1 MTHFGI
7 ICPPYTGHLNPLS
20 ALAREIQS
28 KGHRVTFLQISDLES
43 QVRSQGINFYPIGET
58 IYRRGAMAETFAN
71 LGKLSAIKALQYS
84 LDFCVQMVEM
94 VCQDAPSAIAAI
106 GIEALIV
113 DRLEPVGE
121 TVAEYL
127 QLPFVC
133 VASGQ
138 AIHRRTDVP
147 PFFTAWRYNN
157 AQWAQIRNRIAYFG
171 LDRGCKPILQT
182 INHYRNRWNLPDY
195 PYIYAPHPKATHI
208 FQQPPAFEFPLSDL
222 PNNYH
227 YVGPLRNAQPRSRP
241 FPYEKL
247 HQLKQHCLETGQALV
262 YASLGS
268 VQNTKEN
275 VFRCIAA
282 ACASLNVQLI
292 IAHGGGMSAQTA
304 RSLPGSPFVV
314 EYAPQPEI
322 LSYVDLAITH
332 AGMNTTLD
340 ALSYGVPLVAIPITF
355 EQPGTAARIRATGV
369 GEIVALNKLNI
380 PKLRSAIARVLTE
393 KTYRKNAQRIQQ
405 SIQQAGGVK
414 RAADL
419 VIEATQANGQ
429 EIGLRSILKM

>member
-28 KGHRVTFLQISDLES
+28 KGHRVTFLQIPDLEF
-43 QVRSQGINFYPIGET
+43 QVRSQGVDFYPIGET
-58 IYRRGAMAETFAN
+58 IYQKGAMAETFAQ
-71 LGKLSAIKALQYS
+71 LGKLSAVKALQYS

-106 GIEALIV
+106 GIDALIV

-121 TVAEYL
+121 TIAEYL

-138 AIHRRTDVP
+138 AIHRRIDVP
-147 PFFTAWRYNN
+147 PFFTAWRYQK
-157 AQWAQIRNRIAYFG
+157 AQWAEIRNKIAYFG
-171 LDRGCKPILQT
+171 LDRGCQPILQALAR
-182 INHYRNRWNLPDY
+182 YRQQWKLPEY

-208 FQQPPAFEFPLSDL
+208 FQQPPAFEFSLSHL

-227 YVGPLRNAQPRSRP
+227 YVGPLRNTQPRSRP

-247 HQLKQHCLETGQALV
+247 HQLTQHRFETGQPIV

-268 VQNTKEN
+268 VQNTKED

-292 IAHGGGMSAQTA
+292 IAHGGGMNAQTA
-304 RSLPGSPFVV
+304 RSLPAPLVV

-369 GEIVALNKLNI
+369 GEILSFNKLSVS
-380 PKLRSAIARVLTE
+380 KLRWAIARVLSE
-393 KTYRKNAQRIQQ
+393 KTYRKNAQKIQQ

-419 VIEATQANGQ
+419 TIQATQAQDYNFA
-429 EIGLRSILKM
+429 EITKQF

>member
-7 ICPPYTGHLNPLS
+7 ICPPYTGHLNPLF

-28 KGHRVTFLQISDLES
+28 RGHCVTFLQISDLES
-43 QVRSQGINFYPIGET
+43 QVRSQGVEFYPIGET
-58 IYRRGAMAETFAN
+58 IYRSGTMAETFAK
-71 LGKLSAIKALQYS
+71 LGKLSAIKALQHS

-94 VCQDAPSAIAAI
+94 VCQDAPSAIATT

-121 TVAEYL
+121 TIAEYL

-138 AIHRRTDVP
+138 AIHRRIDVP
-147 PFFTAWRYNN
+147 PFFTTWSYQNTQRAK
-157 AQWAQIRNRIAYFG
+157 IRNKIAYFS
-171 LDRGCKPILQT
+171 LDRGCKPILQA
-182 INHYRNRWNLPDY
+182 IARYRQEWNLPDY
-195 PYIYAPHPKATHI
+195 RHIYAPHPKTTHI
-208 FQQPPAFEFPLSDL
+208 FQQPPAFEFHLANL

-227 YVGPLRNAQPRSRP
+227 YVGPLRNTPPRSHS

-247 HQLKQHCLETGQALV
+247 HQLKQHCSKTRQQIV

-282 ACASLNVQLI
+282 ACADLNLQLI
-292 IAHGGGMSAQTA
+292 IAHGGGMSDQTA

-355 EQPGTAARIRATGV
+355 EQPGTAARIRATRV
-369 GEIVALNKLNI
+369 GEIVALARLSI
-380 PKLRSAIARVLTE
+380 PKLRKAIARVLSE
-393 KTYRKNAQRIQQ
+393 KAYRQNAQKIQQ

-414 RAADL
+414 RAADIA
-419 VIEATQANGQ
+419 IETTQARN
-429 EIGLRSILKM
+429 SFC